1 MRGGGVV
8 CKLSIALEELLP
20 LRSLKVLILLGFSY
34 QEGSKFIASIILP
47 LRGIF
52 AMISRLAMD
61 SFKKIV
67 VIGAGT
73 MGQGIAAHLANSS
86 RQVVLLDLKG
96 NSTPNQIAER
106 ALDII
111 KKSDPPLLVE
121 KSRLDCIK
129 PGNLTDD
136 FDEMKDADWIIEAV
150 VERIDIKHQLYAKID
165 QVRSSSSIVSSNTST
180 IPLSVLT
187 AEMPE
192 SMKSDFCITHF
203 FNPVRFMRLLEIVK
217 TPEFDAAKMDGL
229 LDFCRRELGKGIVL
243 CKDTP
248 GFIGNRIGVYAMQV
262 AMYEALDRGLPV
274 EIADALFGRPL
285 GIPKTGVFGLYD
297 LIGIDLMKDVLASFK
312 KELQPEDPFMDV
324 VKHHPVVE
332 ALLDKGYTGNKGP
345 GGFYETKI
353 VDGEEIVKAL
363 NVTDM
368 SYYEFDKVDLP
379 LARRVEK
386 EGMKALLNDDS
397 DYGRY
402 AFAVFAKIINYSA
415 YCVPEVSSKVTD
427 IDDALRMGFNWQEG
441 PFELLNDYGMNS
453 YIQRLQDLDIEV
465 PELLATMSRLKQ
477 EPYDSTSSRAYN
489 HEQGMKFINR
499 GEGVRRLGDHKKYA
513 NPVARNYASTIWQFS
528 DDARKQR
535 LLVCEFT
542 TKANALNGDTMKVLE
557 EAVDRLESDDYQGL
571 VVYNESMNFS
581 AGADLNT
588 MISLADQSD
597 WAGIDKYLSHFQG
610 VCRKMKY
617 ASKPTVSAVA
627 GLAIGGGFEVAC
639 QTSRMVTHMNS
650 TLGLVETGVGLVP
663 GGGGCKELL
672 WRWVSDPAFAGKSD
686 EAALQVFDIIGYGL
700 MAHSPLQAKK
710 HKFFIKGD
718 VMVLNR
724 DYLLVEA
731 FKQIHALKENY
742 TPPIK
747 PTFQLSGA
755 ETKEKM
761 HQVLLD
767 LEKKNIIFGYDVE
780 IGLHLATVLSGGN
793 TDRSKTLS
801 EQDLY
806 NLERQSLINLIQ
818 SSKTRDRIHAMLK
831 SGRRLKN

>member
-1 MRGGGVV
+1 MRVGEYL
-8 CKLSIALEELLP
+8 CEMSISGQNFYLKVLNLLGFFINKWVILWVQFLLP
-20 LRSLKVLILLGFSY
+20 LKGF
-34 QEGSKFIASIILP
+34 
-47 LRGIF
+47 F
-52 AMISRLAMD
+52 AMISCLIMTA
-61 SFKKIV
+61 FKKIV

-73 MGQGIAAHLANSS
+73 MGSGIAAHLANSK
-86 RQVVLLDLKG
+86 RDVMLLDLKG
-96 NSTPNQIAER
+96 KSSPNQISER
-106 ALDII
+106 AIDII

-121 KSRLDCIK
+121 KSRLEHIK

-136 FDEMKDADWIIEAV
+136 FDQIKDADWIIEAV
-150 VERIDIKHQLYAKID
+150 VERIDIKHQLYAQID
-165 QVRSSSSIVSSNTST
+165 KVRNSSSIVSSNTST

-187 AEMPE
+187 SEMSE

-203 FNPVRFMRLLEIVK
+203 FNPVRFMRLLEIVE
-217 TPEFDAAKMDGL
+217 TPEVNSEKMSSL
-229 LDFCRRELGKGIVL
+229 RDFCKNELGKGIVN
-243 CKDTP
+243 CNDTP

-312 KELQPEDPFMDV
+312 KELQPEDPFMEV
-324 VKHHPVVE
+324 VKPHPIVE
-332 ALLDKGYTGNKGP
+332 ALLEKGYTGNKGP
-345 GGFYETKI
+345 GGFYETKV
-353 VDGEEIVKAL
+353 VDGDEIVKAL
-363 NVTDM
+363 KTSDM
-368 SYYEFDKVDLP
+368 SYYDFDKVDLP
-379 LARRVEK
+379 IARRVEK
-386 EGMKALLNDDS
+386 EGIKVLLNDDS
-397 DYGRY
+397 DYGEY

-415 YCVPEVSSKVTD
+415 FCVPEVSSKITD
-427 IDDALRMGFNWQEG
+427 IDDALRMGFNWNEG
-441 PFELLNDYGMNS
+441 PFELLTEYGMTN
-453 YIQRLQDLDIEV
+453 YIHRLQDLGIEV
-465 PELLATMSRLKQ
+465 PPLLATMSRLKQ

-489 HEQGMKFINR
+489 HEEGMKFINR

-513 NPVARNYASTIWQFS
+513 NALSRNYASTIWQFN

-535 LLVCEFT
+535 LLVCEFH
-542 TKANALNGDTMKVLE
+542 TKANALNGDAMKVLE
-557 EAVDRLESDDYQGL
+557 EAVERLEKDDYQGL
-571 VVYNESMNFS
+571 VVYNEAMNFS

-588 MISLADQSD
+588 MIGLADKED
-597 WAGIDKYLSHFQG
+597 WNGIDKYLSHFQS

-639 QTSRMVTHMNS
+639 QTSRMVAHMNS

-672 WRWVSDPAFAGKSD
+672 WRWTSDPAFAGKSD
-686 EAALQVFDIIGYGL
+686 EAALKVFDIIGYGL

-710 HKFFIKGD
+710 HKFFIEGD

-724 DYLLVEA
+724 DHLLVEA
-731 FKQIHALKENY
+731 FKQIHELKDGY
-742 TPPIK
+742 TPPVK

-767 LEKKNIIFGYDVE
+767 LEKKSIIFGYDVD
-780 IGLHLATVLSGGN
+780 IGLHLATVLSGGDTN
-793 TDRSKTLS
+793 SSKTLS
-801 EQDLY
+801 ENDLY
-806 NLERQSLINLIQ
+806 KLERQSLINLIQ
-818 SSKTRDRIHAMLK
+818 SSKTRDRIHAMLL